1 MKHIP
6 LVRKNDALTLWGKIN
21 GSTNIEFILDTGCSS
36 MLLSKEVGDILFL
49 KGNLIESDVTGT
61 KTNSYGGV
69 YTTVQKEINIRNL
82 THGRIRL
89 KNLKASICDRYG
101 GPTLFGM
108 AALDKMGKYFITK
121 EYLIID
127 DGNRETFTNPGKVK
141 DHKPYKT
148 RFNGCI
154 QRIRKI
160 REESG
165 TEDYKF
171 DYAKHVMLIYNP
183 IQSCNPLLLEK
194 KYDMIREVLE
204 KLQPLIKENLKDDEQ
219 HTNQKG
225 AFVTA
230 YFYFYLASAYY
241 GLERYEEALM
251 YYDKAK
257 TFFLSGSTILNEIN
271 ENSRIIREK
280 LETKEKDHPKVF
292 APAKTTTFEEDVQTY
307 NLQRIDF
314 EDHYYGKGET
324 KSAWVGFQNFNA
336 AYTFCRMNHKRLE
349 VLRKNEGKWQR
360 TGNIPSDNLN
370 CWNLETEE
378 GYKFYPFN
386 SEINRELEKLTEK
399 LGDDKERIEQLTK
412 NAEKAKAI
420 LDSESNSFRD
430 YPAVALQDDNLAFDA
445 LIKSSASLSWHG
457 QELILAAMDVEDFI
471 TKRLADDV
479 LAGKIIPCALGQMP
493 EDYIYLADK
502 NRELKP
508 YGEKDYTAINDP
520 DRSRTMGPFVLYDDS
535 NCVGYGYRSTYD
547 DKYWRWESVE
557 HSNVCGFPESC
568 EDTSKENDKQIC
580 YWQLVIKR
588 DEDQNG
594 IIHPEAF

>member
-1 MKHIP
+1 MKRIP
-6 LVRKNDALTLWGKIN
+6 LIRRGNALSLSGKIN
-21 GSTNIEFILDTGCSS
+21 GSFNIEFLLDTGCSGT
-36 MLLSKEVGDILFL
+36 LLAKEVGDMLFL
-49 KGNLIESDVTGT
+49 KGNLTESDVMGT
-61 KTNSYGGV
+61 STSYYGGL
-69 YTTVQKEINIRNL
+69 YSAEQKYVIIRSL
-82 THGRIRL
+82 TFGKVKL
-89 KNLKASICDRYG
+89 KDIDASIGDRYG
-101 GPTLFGM
+101 GPTLLGM
-108 AALDKMGKYFITK
+108 GALDKMSGYSITK
-121 EYLIID
+121 DALTID
-127 DGNRETFTNPGKVK
+127 DGKPETVTTTGKAK
-141 DHKPYKT
+141 NHKPYKT
-148 RFNGCI
+148 RFKGAI
-154 QRIRKI
+154 KLIRMI

-165 TEDYKF
+165 VEDYKF
-171 DYAKHVMLIYNP
+171 DYTKHITAIYYP
-183 IQSCNPLLLEK
+183 IQSCYPLLTEK
-194 KYDMIREVLE
+194 KYKLVSEVLE
-204 KLQPLIKENLKDDEQ
+204 ELQPLIKQNLEDDEQ

-225 AFVTA
+225 AFITA
-230 YFYFYLASAYY
+230 YFNFYLASAYY
-241 GLERYEEALM
+241 GLERYEEALT
-251 YYDKAK
+251 YYNKAK
-257 TFFLSGSTILNEIN
+257 KFFLNGCSVVNEIN
-271 ENSRIIREK
+271 YVSSEIRKK
-280 LETKEKDHPKVF
+280 LRESEKDNPKVF
-292 APAKTTTFEEDVQTY
+292 APAKTTTFEEDVQAQ
-307 NLQRIDF
+307 NLQQIEF

-349 VLRKNEGKWQR
+349 VLRKTEGKWQR
-360 TGNIPSDNLN
+360 TGNIPSGNLN

-386 SEINRELEKLTEK
+386 SKINRELEKLTEK

-508 YGEKDYTAINDP
+508 YGEEDYTAINDP

-580 YWQLVIKR
+580 NWQLVIKR